1 MPSFPKPM
9 RPSSLPDCE
18 RCSPF
23 VNGFMDEQS
32 PYPSPTGQSYS
43 SSNASPLQTFLPIQ
57 EPCCN
62 GRSQQSC
69 ESGYASNSTNNSY
82 YGSQM
87 SPSSVPGYVASSPE
101 VQGFILPLSAPGSL
115 YNSSP
120 SLSPSSPPLGQI
132 KLDRK
137 LLNSESVDQINSK
150 ARHSLFRDKG
160 YQSPS
165 LKEQNGYCLYG
176 SSPRT
181 KSPFSSELHVR
192 LDDCYEQ
199 LRCLEKERKKVCS
212 YH

>member
-1 MPSFPKPM
+1 M

-18 RCSPF
+18 RFSPF
-23 VNGFMDEQS
+23 INGFMDEQS

-57 EPCCN
+57 EPFCN

-69 ESGYASNSTNNSY
+69 ESGYASNSTSNSF

-87 SPSSVPGYVASSPE
+87 SPSSVPGYVPSSPE

-120 SLSPSSPPLGQI
+120 SLSPSSPPLGQM

-137 LLNSESVDQINSK
+137 LLNSKSVDQISSK
-150 ARHSLFRDKG
+150 ARQSLFRDKG

-165 LKEQNGYCLYG
+165 FKDQNGYSLYG

-181 KSPFSSELHVR
+181 KSPFSSELHIR

-199 LRCLEKERKKVCS
+199 LRCLERERKKVCS

>member
-9 RPSSLPDCE
+9 RPNSLPDCD
-18 RCSPF
+18 RFSPF
-23 VNGFMDEQS
+23 INGFIDEQS
-32 PYPSPTGQSYS
+32 PYPSPTGQSHS

-57 EPCCN
+57 EPYCN
-62 GRSQQSC
+62 GKVQQSC

-82 YGSQM
+82 YGSSQM
-87 SPSSVPGYVASSPE
+87 SPSTLQGFVHSSPD
-101 VQGFILPLSAPGSL
+101 VHSFILPLSAPGSV

-120 SLSPSSPPLGQI
+120 SLSPSSPPLGQM

-137 LLNSESVDQINSK
+137 HLHIESSDHINSK
-150 ARHSLFRDKG
+150 SRQSLFRDKG

-165 LKEQNGYCLYG
+165 YKEQNGYSYS

-181 KSPFSSELHVR
+181 KSPFSSELHMR

-199 LRCLEKERKKVCS
+199 LRCLERERKKVFIP
-212 YH
+212 